1 MNRRKAILKIGL
13 ISGSLTLFYA
23 GFKAWNLVKSP
34 DIHKLQGSKV
44 LIDDLAEAI
53 IPKTDTPG
61 AKDVNVGEFII
72 KMINDCTPRQSQNNF
87 IDGLIRVEDYSNS
100 NYNKPFSQCTP
111 DEQENILSFFEK
123 SDAPTGGIAG
133 KIERKL
139 TGESFFVILKK
150 YTVIGYCTSELGAK
164 QGLSYDYI
172 PGKYV
177 GETTLLPGQKA
188 WATQ

>member
-1 MNRRKAILKIGL
+1 MNRRKAILKMGL
-13 ISGSLTLFYA
+13 IGGSLTLFYA

-34 DIHKLQGSKV
+34 SILKLQENKM

-72 KMINDCTPRQSQNNF
+72 KMIKDCTPRQSQNNF
-87 IDGLIRVEDYSNS
+87 IDGLIRVEDYANS
-100 NYNKPFSQCTP
+100 SYSKSFSQCSPT
-111 DEQENILSFFEK
+111 EQENILSFFEK
-123 SDAPTGGIAG
+123 SDTPAGGIFG
-133 KIERKL
+133 KVERKL
-139 TGESFFVILKK
+139 MGDSFFVTLKK

-177 GETTLLPGQKA
+177 GETILLPGQKA

>member
-1 MNRRKAILKIGL
+1 MNRRKAILKIGF
-13 ISGSLTLFYA
+13 IGGSLTLFYA
-23 GFKAWNLVKSP
+23 GFKAWKLVKSP
-34 DIHKLQGSKV
+34 DIQMLEGNKV
-44 LIDDLAEAI
+44 LIDDLADTI

-72 KMINDCTPRQSQNNF
+72 KMIKDCTPRHSQNNF
-87 IDGLIRVEDYSNS
+87 IEGLIRVEEHSNS
-100 NYNKPFSQCTP
+100 NYNKPFSRCSTV
-111 DEQENILSFFEK
+111 EQESILSFFEK
-123 SDAPTGGIAG
+123 SDAPAGGIVG
-133 KIERKL
+133 KVERKL
-139 TGESFFVILKK
+139 IGDSFFVTLKK

-177 GETTLLPGQKA
+177 GETILLPGQKA